1 MDIKEK
7 IRIVRQEMMKI
18 QNDDHNF
25 YVNREWKSLQKELKQ
40 LIKEEKR
47 LESGFSND
55 ISVENQKFLDR
66 EQKTIDDVINEL
78 IELKSWIKNQREFLK
93 TEYKNRNL
101 KCSQSE
107 RIYNQYSDII
117 RALSG
122 IK

>member
-18 QNDDHNF
+18 QNDDRNF

-78 IELKSWIKNQREFLK
+78 MELKSWIKNQREFLK